1 VTGEPVATGEPV
13 TTAVPPARIHRTGT
27 VDRDAIGLWLAS
39 RVGVALAALAG
50 IWMLGDTP
58 AGQAPSYLSRW
69 NQWDSQLFIDV
80 AQFGYRGYAAHTPGR
95 HLEAF
100 FPGEPIALR
109 VVHVV
114 TGDWVAA
121 GLLISAIAGAVAMV
135 ALARLGELES
145 ADLPGCGSRAVLYLV
160 LSPYAVFLAAGYS
173 EALFLAL
180 ALPSWLAARRGRWLA
195 AGLLAGGAGLVRID
209 GVFLGLALIVEWATR
224 AGAGRRWRDLAPL
237 TAPFVVTAGYFGY
250 LHHVTGDWLAWQ
262 HAQAA
267 GWGRHLTAPWT
278 AFHTSWSAA
287 RSPAQGLPYAWSF
300 RAEVLAILLGVAL
313 TVILLVRRRWGEAVF
328 VGLQVAALAT
338 SSYYLSVARSTLLWF
353 PLWLLLARWS
363 LNRRWVHVA
372 YLSVSPPLM
381 IVGVIAFT
389 TGHWVG

>member
-1 VTGEPVATGEPV
+1 MTGDPIATGVRPAGSAGPV
-13 TTAVPPARIHRTGT
+13 GIRRAGR
-27 VDRDAIGLWLAS
+27 VDRDAVTIWLAS

-50 IWMLGDTP
+50 VWMLGSAP
-58 AGQAPSYLSRW
+58 AGQVPSYLSRW

-80 AQFGYRGYAAHTPGR
+80 ARFGYRGYASHTTGR

-100 FPGEPIALR
+100 FPGEPLALR
-109 VVHVV
+109 VVHVL
-114 TGDWVAA
+114 TGDWVLA
-121 GLLISAIAGAVAMV
+121 GLLISAVAGAVAMV
-135 ALARLGELES
+135 ALARLGELEVRDS
-145 ADLPGCGSRAVLYLV
+145 PLLGPRAVLYLV

-173 EALFLAL
+173 EALFLSV
-180 ALPSWLAARRGRWLA
+180 ALPSWLAARRGRWPL
-195 AGLLAGGAGLVRID
+195 AGLLAGAAGLIRID

-224 AGAGRRWRDLAPL
+224 AGPQRRWRDLPL
-237 TAPFVVTAGYFGY
+237 LAAPFVVTAGYFAY
-250 LHHVTGDWLAWQ
+250 LHHVTGDWLAWS

-267 GWGRHLTAPWT
+267 GWGRRLTAPWT

-287 RSPAQGLPYAWSF
+287 RSPVQGLPYAWSF

-313 TVILLVRRRWGEAVF
+313 TVVLLVMRRWGEAVF
-328 VGLQVAALAT
+328 VGAQVVTLAT

-363 LNRRWVHVA
+363 LDRRWLHVA
-372 YLSVSPPLM
+372 YLAVSPALM
-381 IVGVIAFT
+381 IVAVIAFT